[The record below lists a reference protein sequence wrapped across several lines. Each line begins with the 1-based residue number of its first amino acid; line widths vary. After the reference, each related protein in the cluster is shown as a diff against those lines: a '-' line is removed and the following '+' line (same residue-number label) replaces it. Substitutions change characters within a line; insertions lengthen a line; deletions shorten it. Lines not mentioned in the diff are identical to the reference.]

1 MLLNQRSLFLLLVG
15 LYSALS
21 AAPIDPPLQSA
32 PSSLIQ
38 SQGNTTYT
46 IDPVNGDDAHSVG
59 RQPWKTFGAIN
70 RVRLAPGDTVII
82 GPGRQEETL
91 QPSGAGTADNPV
103 VIRFLPGTHT
113 IGTQN
118 VLRLPMFVSNSCDSP
133 APKPIGI
140 FIQNMKHLRVEGGGV
155 DGPGKT
161 LILYDGRMVQIFS
174 HQSED
179 ITFSGLVLDLKRPT
193 VSEFRALE
201 VGPSHAVIQ
210 VAEQSD
216 YQVKDG
222 QFTWT
227 GDWGPGNFCQEAI
240 PTEGRAWRS
249 RTPFGWN
256 PNGQTE
262 ATATDLGERKV
273 RLAYPTGAPGL
284 TAGHQYHF
292 RSTERVTVGVH
303 NARCARITF
312 RDCDIY
318 ALSGMGFVSQFT
330 DTITFQRVNVAPPK
344 NTLRTCAAWADIFQ
358 FSNCKGE
365 ILVDSCRLSGMQ
377 DDALNCHGTYL
388 RIVEQM
394 GSHQLLVRFVH
405 PQTYGFAPFTAGDEI
420 AVMNPATMREYADNP
435 RARVASVE
443 RKSDKD
449 WLLRLDAPVPR
460 FEPNDVLDNI
470 TWNPNITVLN
480 NHVDMDPVRGFLFGT
495 RGKIRVEGN
504 CFSNCALAGILVEGD
519 ATHWMESSPVRDLLI
534 KNNRFLACGIVIDA
548 SIKESNPKAP
558 VHENVRIVGNTFVR
572 GEIKVK
578 SVKGLVVTD
587 NTSTP
592 NALCITVD
600 PSCSEVLIEKNTL
613 SE

>member
-1 MLLNQRSLFLLLVG
+1 MYLKPRSLFFLLLG
-15 LYSALS
+15 LSSAHA
-21 AAPIDPPLQSA
+21 AAPLAPPPQPPA
-32 PSSLIQ
+32 ALIQ
-38 SQGNTTYT
+38 SKGNTTYT
-46 IDPVNGDDAHSVG
+46 IDPVKGDDKNPAG
-59 RQPWKTFGAIN
+59 RPWKTYGALN

-82 GPGRQEETL
+82 APGTQEETL
-91 QPSGAGTADNPV
+91 QPSGAGTEDKPI

-113 IGTQN
+113 IGGQN
-118 VLRLPMFVSNSCDSP
+118 IVRRPLFVSNSQDSTD
-133 APKPIGI
+133 PKPIGI
-140 FIQNMKHLRVEGGGV
+140 IIENMKHVRVEGGGV
-155 DGPGKT
+155 EGPGKT
-161 LILYDGRMVQIFS
+161 LILFDGRMVQIFN

-179 ITFSGLVLDLKRPT
+179 ITFNRLVLDLKRPT

-201 VGPSHAVIQ
+201 VGPTHAVIQ

-216 YQVKDG
+216 YEVKDG
-222 QFTWT
+222 KFTWT
-227 GDWGPGNFCQEAI
+227 GDWGPGSFCQEAI
-240 PTEGRAWRS
+240 PAEGRAWRS

-256 PNGQTE
+256 ANGQTA

-273 RLAYPTGAPGL
+273 RLDYSTKEPGL

-292 RSTERVTVGVH
+292 RNTKREMVGVH
-303 NARCARITF
+303 IARSARITF

-318 ALSGMGFVSQFT
+318 ALTGMGVVSQFT
-330 DTITFQRVNVAPPK
+330 DTLTFQRVNVAPPK
-344 NTLRTCAAWADIFQ
+344 NTLRTCPAWADIFQ

-377 DDALNCHGTYL
+377 DDAINCHGTYL
-388 RIVEQM
+388 HIVDQI
-394 GSHQLLVRFVH
+394 GTDQLLVRYVH
-405 PQTYGFAPFTAGDEI
+405 RQTYGFAPYTAGDEI
-420 AVMNPATMREYADNP
+420 AVMNPATIREYPNNP

-443 RKSDKD
+443 RISDKV
-449 WLLRLDAPVPR
+449 WLVRLDAPAPR

-480 NHVDMDPVRGFLFGT
+480 NHVDMDPVRGFLFAT

-504 CFSNCALAGILVEGD
+504 HLDKCAHPGILIEGD

-534 KNNRFLACGIVIDA
+534 KNNRFVACGIVIA
-548 SIKESNPKAP
+548 AAIKVNDPKAP
-558 VHENVRIVGNTFVR
+558 VHENVRIVGNTFER

-592 NALCITVD
+592 DALRVTVD
-600 PSCSEVLIEKNTL
+600 PSCSEVVIEKNTIA
-613 SE
+613 E

>member
-1 MLLNQRSLFLLLVG
+1 MHLNPRSFFLLFLG
-15 LYSALS
+15 LSSALS
-21 AAPIDPPLQSA
+21 AAPLAPPPQPA
-32 PSSLIQ
+32 PLIQ
-38 SQGNTTYT
+38 SKGNTTYT
-46 IDPVNGDDAHSVG
+46 IDPVNGTDANPVG
-59 RQPWKTFGAIN
+59 RPWKTYGALN

-82 GPGRQEETL
+82 APGKQEETL
-91 QPSGAGTADNPV
+91 QPSGAGTADKPI

-113 IGTQN
+113 IGGQN
-118 VLRLPMFVSNSCDSP
+118 IVRRPLFVSNSQDSTD
-133 APKPIGI
+133 PKPIGI
-140 FIQNMKHLRVEGGGV
+140 IIENMKHLRVEGGGV
-155 DGPGKT
+155 EGPGKT
-161 LILYDGRMVQIFS
+161 LILFDGRMMQVFN

-179 ITFSGLVLDLKRPT
+179 ITFSRLVLDLKRPT

-201 VGPSHAVIQ
+201 VGPTHAVIQ

-216 YQVKDG
+216 YEVKNG
-222 QFTWT
+222 KFTWT
-227 GDWGPGNFCQEAI
+227 GDWGPGSFCQEAI
-240 PTEGRAWRS
+240 PAEGRAWRS
-249 RTPFGWN
+249 RAPLGWN
-256 PNGQTE
+256 ANGQAE

-273 RLAYPTGAPGL
+273 RLDYSTKAPGL

-292 RSTERVTVGVH
+292 RNAKREMVGVH

-318 ALSGMGFVSQFT
+318 ALTGMGFVSQFT
-330 DTITFQRVNVAPPK
+330 DTLTFQRVNVAPPK
-344 NTLRTCAAWADIFQ
+344 NTLRSCPAWADIFQ

-377 DDALNCHGTYL
+377 DDSINCHGTYL
-388 RIVEQM
+388 RIIEQI
-394 GSHQLLVRFVH
+394 GADQLLVRYVH
-405 PQTYGFAPFTAGDEI
+405 RQTYGFAPYTAGDEI
-420 AVMNPATMREYADNP
+420 AVMNPATIREYPDNP
-435 RARVASVE
+435 RARVASVK
-443 RKSDKD
+443 RISDQD
-449 WLLRLDAPVPR
+449 WLLRLDAPAPR

-480 NHVDMDPVRGFLFGT
+480 NHVDMNPVRGFLFGT

-504 CFSNCALAGILVEGD
+504 HLDKCHMPGILIEGD

-534 KNNRFLACGIVIDA
+534 KNNRFVACGIVIGA
-548 SIKESNPKAP
+548 AIKVDDPKAP
-558 VHENVRIVGNTFVR
+558 VHENVRIVGNTFDR

-592 NALCITVD
+592 NALRVTVS
-600 PSCSEVLIEKNTL
+600 PSCSEVLIEKNSL